1 MRHLCALPCIIGLF
15 AATSAL
21 AAGEPMGGKGAAP
34 EAPQN
39 IRQGKQDMRRES
51 VQQDRK
57 DGVIKP
63 PAHIDPEM
71 TTKPPPH
78 AGTMPVIPP
87 PTHKNGRKIVPK

>member
-21 AAGEPMGGKGAAP
+21 AAGEPRGGKGAAP

-39 IRQGKQDMRRES
+39 LRQGKQS
-51 VQQDRK
+51 IQQDRQ

-63 PAHIDPEM
+63 PAHIDPGM
-71 TTKPPPH
+71 ATKPPPH

-87 PTHKNGRKIVPK
+87 PTEKNGRKIVPK